1 MTDWIQLKI
10 YTTSLANDMLCGR
23 LLDYGIRGFEI
34 HDPEEFEE
42 FLENKDGKW
51 DYIDDEILRE
61 QNKYS
66 TVTVYVPENVQG
78 AEMLSLIKNMLSE
91 LKKEDTEGLYGSLET
106 EIVNM
111 KEEDWANN
119 WKKYF
124 KPFNVGDRLFVRP
137 SWEEAQVPD
146 DRKMLLIDPE
156 SSFGTGQHH
165 TTRLCLEL
173 LEKNISNGDRVL
185 DMGCGSGIL
194 SVASMILGAGSVTA
208 VDVEENA
215 VKIAAQNAEKNNIDK
230 EKYSLFCGNITDDNS
245 LADRIASY
253 GEYDLILANIVA
265 DVLIAMAPY
274 FRRYLKKGGVLIV
287 SGIITERENEVI
299 DAIKNCGFELAVL
312 SEKEGWA
319 AAMLKKI

>member
-299 DAIKNCGFELAVL
+299 DAIKNCGFELAIL